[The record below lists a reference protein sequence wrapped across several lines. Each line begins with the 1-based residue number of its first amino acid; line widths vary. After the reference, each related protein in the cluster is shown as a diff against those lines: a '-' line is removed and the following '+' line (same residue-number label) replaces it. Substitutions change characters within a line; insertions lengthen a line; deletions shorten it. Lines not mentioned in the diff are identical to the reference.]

1 MSAEDNKR
9 IAKNTIYL
17 YIRTF
22 VSMLVSL
29 YTSRKILEALGVE
42 DFGIFNVVGG
52 IISLMSFING
62 SMSVATQRYL
72 TYELGKGLKANSTKY
87 SI

>member
-1 MSAEDNKR
+1 MVSYADNKR

-42 DFGIFNVVGG
+42 DFGILNV
-52 IISLMSFING
+52 SS
-62 SMSVATQRYL
+62 
-72 TYELGKGLKANSTKY
+72 K
-87 SI
+87 